1 MRRFLEGILISS
13 LLLTMM
19 CPVLGATKTV
29 RWTVPADDGS
39 DCLTGDPV
47 EYDIAWSIDSAALLA
62 ASTEGGF
69 TSGPLVSVIAGQSC
83 GECGTVEDHTLA
95 DLPSGMRVYV
105 AVKCRDD
112 AGNTSEISNILRFET
127 VDEIAPAAVM
137 DLRL

>member
-1 MRRFLEGILISS
+1 MRHLFGTILISLS
-13 LLLTMM
+13 LMAAT
-19 CPVLGATKTV
+19 CPVHGAEKTV
-29 RWTVPADDGS
+29 RWTVPGDDGF

-47 EYDIAWSIDSAALLA
+47 EYDIAWSADSSALV
-62 ASTEGGF
+62 ASDVVGGF
-69 TSGPLVSVIAGQSC
+69 LSGDMVEVLAGLSC
-83 GECGTVEDHTLA
+83 GVCGSTEDHTLTG
-95 DLPSGMRVYV
+95 LPSGSVVYV